1 MAPDRIQEFVT
12 TDDRRRFF
20 DQVAQY
26 GERLRPQ
33 IDRPVRTVDRF
44 LLSVNFE
51 MVESDF
57 QGAASQ
63 MSGEL
68 IDDRC
73 SRGGSVRS
81 DGRKTRADRV
91 G

>member
-1 MAPDRIQEFVT
+1 MAPDRIQELVT
-12 TDDRRRFF
+12 ADDRRRFF

-26 GERLRPQ
+26 GEGLRAQ
-33 IDRPVRTVDRF
+33 IDRPVRTADRF
-44 LLSVNFE
+44 LLSVDFK
-51 MVESDF
+51 MIESDF

-63 MSGEL
+63 VSGEL

-81 DGRKTRADRV
+81 DGRKTRTDRV